1 MYRRGQQHSTS
12 CDTLHY
18 HRETLATVELHAL
31 TGSHQATKIKFP
43 DIPGRTE
50 FPNFPE
56 SETPV

>member
-18 HRETLATVELHAL
+18 HRETLATVR
-31 TGSHQATKIKFP
+31 SNRVPTKIKFP
-43 DIPGRTE
+43 DISGRTE

-56 SETPV
+56 NETPV